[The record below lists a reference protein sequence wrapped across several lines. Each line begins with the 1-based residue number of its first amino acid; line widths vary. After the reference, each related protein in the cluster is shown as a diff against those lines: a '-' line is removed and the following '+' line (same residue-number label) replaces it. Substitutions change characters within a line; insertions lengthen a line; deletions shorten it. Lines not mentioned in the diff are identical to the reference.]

1 MNEYEAKTL
10 LKNVGIRVPNS
21 TVVRSEEDLKNMN
34 LRYPLVA
41 KVLSDEILHKSDV
54 GGVILRI
61 QNENDAIYAFKKIH
75 EKFGTPVLFE
85 EMIQGGVELIVGVT
99 VDPSFGHAIMFGLGG
114 IFTEIYKDVTF
125 RVIPITKEDAED
137 MLEDIKGKKI
147 IEGYRGI
154 NVKREKIIEL
164 LLKVSNLVEKEP
176 DIVGMDLNPVLA
188 TENDVYVLDA
198 KIIKAS
204 QSP

>member
-21 TVVRSEEDLKNMN
+21 TVVQSEEDLKNMN